1 MKPGASAVPIAAA
14 FLCLGV
20 AASGVFA
27 QHAPLPP
34 GAPAPAAASALTA
47 AATGTAPSSLQEQNA
62 VIGRYCLRCHN
73 DASQTG
79 GLSLQSFDVATAGE
93 HAEVAEKMIRK
104 LLTGMMPPMNA
115 QRPDAATYAALIAA
129 LQTTVDTAASAAP
142 NPGGRTFQRLN
153 RAEYERSIHDLL
165 GLRVDAGAYLPPD
178 TVSAGFDNI
187 ADVQGLSATVME
199 GYLGAAGEISRIAVG
214 DPRAGPGE
222 ATYAI
227 PRYVS
232 QRERVDGA
240 PFGTRGGVSLMHSF
254 PANGEYT
261 FTLHF
266 YDSPIAMLYGKTTYH
281 DEQIEI
287 SIDGDR
293 VALLDIDR
301 WMDADNEDLQTGPI
315 FVRSGPKR
323 LTAAFIRKMEGPV
336 PDMLSPH
343 SWSLTDKDIGA
354 AYGVTTLPHLRDLAV
369 AGPYNATGVSA
380 SAARE
385 RIFACRPTA
394 ADEEDGCAAQILSS
408 LGSQAYRRP
417 LAERDLE
424 ALMSFYRAGAADG
437 GFEAGIRMALEA
449 ILASPYFVFRFEQS
463 AAAGGARIDDVA
475 LASRMSFFLWGAPP
489 DAELVGLAREGRL
502 SDAATLEA
510 QVMRMLDDPRAEALG
525 TRFAAQWLRLQ
536 DLEKVH
542 PDALTFPDFDQQL
555 ADAMRRETELL
566 FEHLVREDRS
576 VLELLTADYTFVNER
591 LAVHYGL
598 PGVTGDAHQRV
609 ALPGEERRGLLGHGS
624 ILTMTSHAGRT
635 SPVLRGKWVMQVL
648 LGSPPPPPPPNV
660 PELDATDEVG
670 DGRLLTVRERMEI
683 HRANPACN
691 SCHRMIDP
699 IGLAL
704 ENFDVTGAWRIKDNG
719 MPVDPLSTFYDGSPV
734 GSPSELRQILLRYS
748 DAFVVTFTEN
758 LMAYGLGRRVGYADM
773 PAVRIIARQA
783 ARNDY
788 RVTSFILGVVKSAAF
803 QNNEQVRQTDPAG
816 DTGGATRSPADRR
829 NGATRSPTGRGSGT
843 TTSR

>member
-1 MKPGASAVPIAAA
+1 MKPGASAVPVAAA

-20 AASGVFA
+20 AASGVLA
-27 QHAPLPP
+27 QQAREPLGAPVPP
-34 GAPAPAAASALTA
+34 GASTLVA
-47 AATGTAPSSLQEQNA
+47 AATGVAANGEAIRGVTTPSVQEQNA

-73 DASQTG
+73 DVSLTG
-79 GLSLQSFDVATAGE
+79 GLSLESFDVAAAGDN
-93 HAEVAEKMIRK
+93 AEVAERMIRK
-104 LLTGMMPPMNA
+104 LLTGMMPPMSA

-129 LQTTVDTAASAAP
+129 LQTTVDAAAAVAP
-142 NPGGRTFQRLN
+142 SPGGRTFQRLN
-153 RAEYERSIHDLL
+153 RAEYERSIDALL
-165 GLRVDAGAYLPPD
+165 GLQVDAGAYLPPD
-178 TVSAGFDNI
+178 TLSAGFDNI
-187 ADVQGLSATVME
+187 ADVQGLSVTVME
-199 GYLGAAGEISRIAVG
+199 GYLSAAGEISRIAVG
-214 DPRAGPGE
+214 DPGAGPVE
-222 ATYAI
+222 ATYQI

-232 QRERVDGA
+232 QRQRVDGA
-240 PFGTRGGVSLMHSF
+240 PYGTRGGVSVMHPF
-254 PANGEYT
+254 PANGEYV

-301 WMDADNEDLQTGPI
+301 WMDADNEDLQTGSI

-323 LTAAFIRKMEGPV
+323 LTAAFIQKMEGPV

-343 SWSLTDKDIGA
+343 NWSLTDKDIGA

-380 SAARE
+380 SVSRE
-385 RIFACRPTA
+385 RIFSCRPTSPE
-394 ADEEDGCAAQILSS
+394 EEDACVAQILSS

-417 LAERDLE
+417 LAGRDLE
-424 ALMSFYRAGAADG
+424 ALIAFYRAGATDG
-437 GFEAGIRMALEA
+437 GFEAGIRAALEA
-449 ILASPYFVFRFEQS
+449 ILASPYFVFRFERP
-463 AAAGGARIDDVA
+463 AGADGPRIDDMA
-475 LASRMSFFLWGAPP
+475 LASRMSFFLWGSPP
-489 DAELVGLAREGRL
+489 DDELITLAGEGGLSE
-502 SDAATLEA
+502 AATIEA
-510 QVMRMLDDPRAEALG
+510 QVTRMLADPRAAALG

-542 PDALTFPDFDQQL
+542 PDALTFPDYDQQL
-555 ADAMRRETELL
+555 ADAMRRETEL
-566 FEHLVREDRS
+566 FFDHLVREDAS

-591 LAVHYGL
+591 LARHYGIG
-598 PGVTGDAHQRV
+598 GVTGDAFRRV
-609 ALPGEERRGLLGHGS
+609 PLPGDERRGLLGHGS
-624 ILTMTSHAGRT
+624 ILTMTSHADRT

-660 PELDATDEVG
+660 PDLEATAAVE

-719 MPVDPLSTFYDGSPV
+719 VLVDPLSTFYDGSTV
-734 GSPSELRQILLRYS
+734 GSPAQLRQVLLKYS
-748 DAFVVTFTEN
+748 DAFIATFTEN

-773 PAVRIIARQA
+773 PAVRAVVREA

-788 RVTSFILGVVKSAAF
+788 RVTSFILGVVRSAAF
-803 QNNEQVRQTDPAG
+803 QNNDQMRQTD
-816 DTGGATRSPADRR
+816 S
-829 NGATRSPTGRGSGT
+829 GSDNK
-843 TTSR
+843 

>member
-1 MKPGASAVPIAAA
+1 MKPGAASVYVTGA
-14 FLCLGV
+14 FLCLGL

-27 QHAPLPP
+27 QHAPAPL
-34 GAPAPAAASALTA
+34 GAVAGPT
-47 AATGTAPSSLQEQNA
+47 TPSVQEQNA

-73 DASQTG
+73 DDLQTG
-79 GLSLQSFDVATAGE
+79 GLSLESFDVAAAGDN
-93 HAEVAEKMIRK
+93 AEVAEKMIRK
-104 LLTGMMPPMNA
+104 LLTGMMPPMSA
-115 QRPDAATYAALIAA
+115 QRPDAETYGTLIEA
-129 LQTTVDTAASAAP
+129 LQTTVDAAAAASP
-142 NPGGRTFQRLN
+142 SPGGRTFQRLN
-153 RAEYERSIHDLL
+153 RAEYERSIEDLL
-165 GLRVDAGAYLPPD
+165 GFQVDAAAYLPPD
-178 TVSAGFDNI
+178 TLSAGFDNI
-187 ADVQGLSATVME
+187 ADVQGLSVTVME
-199 GYLGAAGEISRIAVG
+199 GYLNAASAISRIAVG
-214 DPRAGPGE
+214 DPRAGTAE
-222 ATYAI
+222 ATYEI

-232 QRERVDGA
+232 QRRRVDGA
-240 PFGTRGGVSLMHSF
+240 PFGTRGGVSVMHPF

-301 WMDADNEDLQTGPI
+301 WMDADSEDLQTGPI

-323 LTAAFIRKMEGPV
+323 LTAAFVQKMEGPV

-354 AYGVTTLPHLRDLAV
+354 AYGVTTLPHLRDLSV
-369 AGPYNATGVSA
+369 VGPYNATGVSA
-380 SAARE
+380 SASRE

-394 ADEEDGCAAQILSS
+394 ADEEGGCAAQILSS

-424 ALMSFYRAGAADG
+424 ALMSFYWAGAAAG
-437 GFEAGIRMALEA
+437 GFEAGIRAALEA
-449 ILASPYFVFRFEQS
+449 VLASPHFVFRFER
-463 AAAGGARIDDVA
+463 AAGGGGVRIDDVA
-475 LASRMSFFLWGAPP
+475 LASRLSFFLWGSPP
-489 DAELVGLAREGRL
+489 DAELITLAGEGRL
-502 SDAATLEA
+502 SEAATLEG
-510 QVMRMLDDPRAEALG
+510 QVTRMLADPRVAALG

-542 PDALTFPDFDQQL
+542 PDALTFPDYDQQL
-555 ADAMRRETELL
+555 ADAMRRETELF
-566 FEHLVREDRS
+566 FEHLVREDAS

-591 LAVHYGL
+591 LALHYRI
-598 PGVTGDAHQRV
+598 PGVTGDAFRRV
-609 ALPGEERRGLLGHGS
+609 ALPGDERRGLLGQGS
-624 ILTMTSHAGRT
+624 ILTMTSHADRT

-660 PELDATDEVG
+660 PDLEATTAVE

-683 HRANPACN
+683 HRADPACN

-719 MPVDPLSTFYDGSPV
+719 TPVDPLSTFYDGSTV
-734 GSPSELRQILLRYS
+734 GSPSELRQVLLKYS
-748 DAFVVTFTEN
+748 DAFVATFTEN

-773 PAVRIIARQA
+773 PAVRDIAREA
-783 ARNDY
+783 ARNGY
-788 RVTSFILGVVKSAAF
+788 RIGSFIRGVIGSAAF
-803 QNNEQVRQTDPAG
+803 QSNDQVRQPDPTG
-816 DTGGATRSPADRR
+816 ERGGATRSR
-829 NGATRSPTGRGSGT
+829 
-843 TTSR
+843 

>member
-1 MKPGASAVPIAAA
+1 MKRAAVPVAAA

-20 AASGVFA
+20 AASGVLA
-27 QHAPLPP
+27 QHTPLPR
-34 GAPAPAAASALTA
+34 GIRAPAGASGIVVASAGMSPPA
-47 AATGTAPSSLQEQNA
+47 QEPNA
-62 VIGRYCLRCHN
+62 VIGRFCLRCHN
-73 DASQTG
+73 DVSRTG
-79 GLSLQSFDVATAGE
+79 GLSLESFDVAAAGDN
-93 HAEVAEKMIRK
+93 AEVAEKMIRK
-104 LLTGMMPPMNA
+104 LLAGMMPPMSA
-115 QRPDAATYAALIAA
+115 QRPDAATYATLIAA
-129 LQTTVDTAASAAP
+129 LQTTVDAAAAVAP

-153 RAEYERSIHDLL
+153 HAEYERSIEDLL
-165 GLRVDAGAYLPPD
+165 GLEVDDAAYLPPD

-187 ADVQGLSATVME
+187 ADVQGLSVTVME
-199 GYLGAAGEISRIAVG
+199 GYLSAASEISRIAVG
-214 DPRAGPGE
+214 DPGAGPGE
-222 ATYAI
+222 AAYQI

-232 QRERVDGA
+232 QRQRVEGA
-240 PFGTRGGVSLMHSF
+240 PYGTRGGVSVMHPF

-287 SIDGDR
+287 SIDGER

-301 WMDADNEDLQTGPI
+301 FMDADNEDLQTGPI
-315 FVRSGPKR
+315 FVRSGAKR
-323 LTAAFIRKMEGPV
+323 LTAAFIQKMEGPV

-343 SWSLTDKDIGA
+343 NWSLTDKDIGA
-354 AYGVTTLPHLRDLAV
+354 AYGVTTLPHLRDLVV

-380 SAARE
+380 SASRE

-394 ADEEDGCAAQILSS
+394 PDEEGECVAQILSS
-408 LGSQAYRRP
+408 LGARAYRRP

-424 ALMSFYRAGAADG
+424 ALMSFYRGGTAEG
-437 GFEAGIRMALEA
+437 GFESGIRAALEA
-449 ILASPYFVFRFEQS
+449 ILASPYFVFRFELP
-463 AAAGGARIDDVA
+463 AGAEGARINDMA

-489 DAELVGLAREGRL
+489 DAELIRLAGEGRL
-502 SDAATLEA
+502 AEPATLDD
-510 QVMRMLDDPRAEALG
+510 QVMRMLADSRAAALG

-542 PDALTFPDFDQQL
+542 PDALMFPDYDQQL
-555 ADAMRRETELL
+555 ADAMRRETEL
-566 FEHLVREDRS
+566 FFDHLVREDAS

-591 LAVHYGL
+591 LAEHYGIS
-598 PGVTGDAHQRV
+598 GVTGDAFRRV
-609 ALPGEERRGLLGHGS
+609 AVPGDERRGLLGQGS
-624 ILTMTSHAGRT
+624 ILTMTSHADRT

-648 LGSPPPPPPPNV
+648 LGSPPPPPPPDV
-660 PELDATDEVG
+660 PDLEATTTVE

-719 MPVDPLSTFYDGSPV
+719 KPVDPLSTFYDGSTV
-734 GSPSELRQILLRYS
+734 GSPSDLRKALLKYT
-748 DAFVVTFTEN
+748 DAFVATFTEN

-773 PAVRIIARQA
+773 PAVRAIAREA
-783 ARNDY
+783 AGNDY
-788 RVTSFILGVVKSAAF
+788 RVTSFILGVVRSAAF
-803 QNNEQVRQTDPAG
+803 QNNDQIRQTEAMGEAG
-816 DTGGATRSPADRR
+816 SAVRSR
-829 NGATRSPTGRGSGT
+829 
-843 TTSR
+843 